1 MQGVRWDAGQ
11 EWVKGSCLE
20 TWPKY
25 NSGGLLQGQGGCQVC
40 SYLLKGDGSPV
51 CPTKGSLRGEEAL
64 LGGCEESARQ
74 GQMPTARGI
83 QDKVMVRMGV
93 WGGLMLPKEIPS
105 VMYRHTVSP
114 ASNPHLPKVAS

>member
-93 WGGLMLPKEIPS
+93 CGGRFHLSCTDTLC
-105 VMYRHTVSP
+105 
-114 ASNPHLPKVAS
+114 HLPPTPTSPRWLVD